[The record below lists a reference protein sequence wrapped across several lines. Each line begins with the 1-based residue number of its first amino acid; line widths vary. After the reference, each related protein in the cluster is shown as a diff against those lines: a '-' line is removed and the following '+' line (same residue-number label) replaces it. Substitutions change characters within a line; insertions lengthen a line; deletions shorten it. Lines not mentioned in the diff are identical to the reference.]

1 MQDLVKV
8 RISSKL
14 VADWKDRGISDE
26 DGMPNQGG
34 TQTMTQREALAL
46 IKFLKE
52 EVENYRDFE
61 MPDFQAA
68 AKRQIQALRVALEKS
83 IK

>member
-14 VADWKDRGISDE
+14 AADWKDRGINE
-26 DGMPNQGG
+26 EEGMPKHGG
-34 TQTMTQREALAL
+34 VQTMTQPEALAL

-68 AKRQIQALRVALEKS
+68 AKRQIQTLRVALEKS